1 MDESLEPGCRVRA
14 RDGSAAASPCARLV
28 FLSYQDLTAR
38 KAILECAGLNSP
50 RLETP
55 LPKNYSKLHMST
67 GTPSGVEDEELI
79 VTLAAMVQ
87 LLP

>member
-1 MDESLEPGCRVRA
+1 MRPRRLLRRIPTHEACLFVIPRLNGKESDLAC
-14 RDGSAAASPCARLV
+14 AA
-28 FLSYQDLTAR
+28 
-38 KAILECAGLNSP
+38 LNSP

-55 LPKNYSKLHMST
+55 LSKHYTTPTLHMST

-79 VTLAAMVQ
+79 VALAAMRQ